1 MRARRRVPDD
11 MGATVP
17 AYFSSQTFSVPLR
30 TGFETAYVHEVGV
43 GDFTGDGKLDVVLSY
58 FLFPLETRATP
69 VRLFAGNGSGGF
81 TDATGQVFGASAPS
95 TVHARET
102 IVADFNRDGRPD
114 VFLADHGY
122 DANPFPGAQNGLI
135 LSSGAAGLTNAT
147 AQLPQVSDYTHSA
160 EAADID
166 GDGDLDVFVGN
177 GGGGQAVTAPYFLVN
192 NGSGGFT
199 RSDAGLPSTLTTGA
213 KPNHWS
219 EAFLD
224 VDGDGDKDLFLGSS
238 LNSPAQ
244 LLLNNGK
251 GVFTL
256 SGVAMPAGA
265 ANADAVDIQALDVNG
280 DGRADLVLSYSVFG
294 SGDPTR
300 QIQLLINNG
309 QGGFTDETA
318 GRLPGSI
325 QGGAWSRRVHLTD
338 VNGDGRTDL
347 VLSNGSSTPFYLA
360 DGRGNFVQLPN
371 VLPGNGFDQITPGD
385 VNGDGRV
392 DFIAWRGVFD
402 GGEQL
407 RVDLAVDAGMNQA
420 GIATAEGLLGDN
432 DNDTISGAAGDD
444 VVFGGNGTNYL
455 RGDEGNDQIV
465 GGSGFD
471 DINGNMGNDTCIS
484 GGGDDWVV
492 GGRDNDSLVGSAGQ
506 NLVYGNLGA
515 DTCEGGDGNDIVR
528 GGQDNDSLSGGAGDD
543 YVSGDKGS
551 DTMTGGAGAD
561 SFHTFGDAGIDR
573 VMDFNLAQGDRVQL
587 DPGTQYTVSQVGAD
601 TVIDMT
607 GGGQMVLV
615 GVQLNTLTPGWIFG
629 A

>member
-1 MRARRRVPDD
+1 MP
-11 MGATVP
+11 T
-17 AYFSSQTFSVPLR
+17 YFSSQTFSVPLR
-30 TGFETAYVHEVGV
+30 TGFETAFVHEVGV

-58 FLFPLETRATP
+58 FLFPLTDRGTP

-81 TDATGQVFGASAPS
+81 ADATSQLFGTAAPT

-102 IVADFNRDGRPD
+102 IVADFNRDGRAD
-114 VFLADHGY
+114 VFLGDHGY

-135 LSSGAAGLTNAT
+135 LSSGATGLTNAT

-166 GDGDLDVFVGN
+166 GDGDLDIFVGN
-177 GGGGQAVTAPYFLVN
+177 GGGGQGLTSPYFLIN

-199 RSDAGLPSTLTTGA
+199 RSDAGLPGVLTTGN

-244 LLLNNGK
+244 LLLNNGQ

-256 SGVAMPAGA
+256 SATAMPTGA

-280 DGRADLVLSYSVFG
+280 DGRPDLVLSYSVFG

-309 QGGFTDETA
+309 QGGFADETA
-318 GRLPGSI
+318 SRLPASI

-338 VNGDGRTDL
+338 VNGDGLTDL
-347 VLSNGSSTPFYLA
+347 VLSNGSSTPVYLA
-360 DGRGNFVQLPN
+360 DGLGHFVQLPN
-371 VLPGNGFDQITPGD
+371 VLPGNAFDQITPGD
-385 VNGDGRV
+385 FNADGRV
-392 DFIAWRGVFD
+392 DFIAWRGLFD
-402 GGEQL
+402 GAEQL
-407 RVDLAVDAGMNQA
+407 RVDLAVDAGTSQA
-420 GIATAEGLLGDN
+420 GTAAAEGLLGDS
-432 DNDTISGAAGDD
+432 DNETINGG
-444 VVFGGNGTNYL
+444 GGNDVIFGAGGTNYL
-455 RGDEGNDQIV
+455 RGDEGDDYVV
-465 GGSGFD
+465 GGRGFD

-515 DTCEGGDGNDIVR
+515 DTCEGGEGNDIVR
-528 GGQDNDSLSGGAGDD
+528 GGQDNDVLFGGAGDD
-543 YVSGDKGS
+543 YVSGDKGD
-551 DTMTGGAGAD
+551 DTVTGGAGAD

-573 VMDFNLAQGDRVQL
+573 VLDFSLAQGDRVQL
-587 DPGTQYTVSQVGAD
+587 DPGTTYTVAQSGAD
-601 TVIDMT
+601 TVISMT
-607 GGGQMVLV
+607 GGGQMILV
-615 GVQLNTLTPGWIFG
+615 GVHMSSLTPGWIFG